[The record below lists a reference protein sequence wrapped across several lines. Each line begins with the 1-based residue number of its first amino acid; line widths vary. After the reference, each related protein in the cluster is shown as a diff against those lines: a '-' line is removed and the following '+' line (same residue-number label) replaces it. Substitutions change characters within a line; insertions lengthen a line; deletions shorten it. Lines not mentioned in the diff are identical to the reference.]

1 MDVTVHCN
9 LRRLRKDRGYS
20 LNQLSEI
27 VGINKGNISR
37 YEAQGESMRVET
49 AIKFAI
55 ALGCT
60 LDQLFT
66 YEEKTSAGEV

>member
-9 LRRLRKDRGYS
+9 LRRLRKSRGYS
-20 LNQLSEI
+20 QRELSEI
-27 VGINKGNISR
+27 VGIDKGNISR
-37 YEAQGESMRVET
+37 YEAQVEGMRVET

-55 ALGCT
+55 ALSCT

-66 YEEKTSAGEV
+66 YNTSAGED

>member
-9 LRRLRKDRGYS
+9 L
-20 LNQLSEI
+20 
-27 VGINKGNISR
+27 VGIDKGNISR
-37 YEAQGESMRVET
+37 YEAQVEGMRVET

-55 ALGCT
+55 ALSCT

-66 YEEKTSAGEV
+66 YSK